1 MSKLISGISAMMIAA
16 VMFIQFR
23 DPATDQLMWVMK
35 EEEDPDAPGQ
45 IRLVYDLDEQGKKKP
60 IGVRAYS
67 PGSKIYRNAAAINA
81 TANIARG
88 KKGLNGAVL
97 FENQTD
103 LLARTVFE
111 YVNFDYNGEKASL
124 ETNRAMFADEAWEA
138 VREQVSNDQADL
150 GKSLKNTAP
159 A

>member
-23 DPATDQLMWVMK
+23 DPETDRPLFVMK

-45 IRLVYDLDEQGKKKP
+45 MRLVFDLDEKGQKKP

-67 PGSKIYRNAAAINA
+67 PGSKIYRNATAVNA
-81 TANIARG
+81 TANIKLG
-88 KKGLNGAVL
+88 KKGLNGQAL
-97 FENQTD
+97 FDNQTD

-150 GKSLKNTAP
+150 GKSLKNTAN